1 MKKKI
6 EKICLGLLA
15 LPLARIKAYVNLV
28 MSSCSSLGVKSVV
41 ELSANRHFHYHY
53 SNISKVSKKLTKN
66 EADYEKTC
74 KILRSYFLSS
84 CQIVAHESVG
94 LGSYYRFGQDMC
106 RVEKAH
112 SPCLEG
118 KVYGHSEFIWERYC
132 GRLQS

>member
-1 MKKKI
+1 MPLLFSCVSISKKKI

-15 LPLARIKAYVNLV
+15 LPLSRIKAYVNLV

-74 KILRSYFLSS
+74 KILRSYFCPL
-84 CQIVAHESVG
+84 A
-94 LGSYYRFGQDMC
+94 
-106 RVEKAH
+106 K
-112 SPCLEG
+112 
-118 KVYGHSEFIWERYC
+118 
-132 GRLQS
+132 

>member
-15 LPLARIKAYVNLV
+15 LPLSRIKAYVNLV
-28 MSSCSSLGVKSVV
+28 MSSCSSLGAKSVV
-41 ELSANRHFHYHY
+41 ELSTNRHFHY
-53 SNISKVSKKLTKN
+53 SNISKVSKKLTKD

-94 LGSYYRFGQDMC
+94 LGSYYRFGQDVCM
-106 RVEKAH
+106 VERH
-112 SPCLEG
+112 ILL
-118 KVYGHSEFIWERYC
+118 V
-132 GRLQS
+132 